1 MTRRKRSRSEARRAS
16 GAASANIASPHR
28 AREDERGEGCER
40 ARERGARARARSCAR
55 VMRGGEVRRERASA
69 NVETLREAERDRS
82 RLRGFEGARLWQ
94 PGLFVTTV
102 SVFEVTTAS
111 GRESCALIC
120 VCSTSVFVWQC
131 EIFVCKELRR
141 NRSLLRRRRGT
152 IFHYFSSLLHHL
164 LLRQLR
170 DGSSA
175 GGLHERRVHG

>member
-82 RLRGFEGARLWQ
+82 RLRGSEGASERVYGNQDFLLQ
-94 PGLFVTTV
+94 P
-102 SVFEVTTAS
+102 
-111 GRESCALIC
+111 CPC
-120 VCSTSVFVWQC
+120 
-131 EIFVCKELRR
+131 LRSR
-141 NRSLLRRRRGT
+141 P
-152 IFHYFSSLLHHL
+152 
-164 LLRQLR
+164 
-170 DGSSA
+170 
-175 GGLHERRVHG
+175 RRVAKAVR